1 MLVNAV
7 VLISGG
13 QTVRTPQLEPIE
25 NIQAALDYHKALKWD
40 PRKSHLLL
48 KNLDFFNDQE
58 FVSSRLGHITLEKVS
73 RMVYPFGF
81 YLVAPLVISGL
92 DTLLMM
98 SK

>member
-1 MLVNAV
+1 
-7 VLISGG
+7 
-13 QTVRTPQLEPIE
+13 
-25 NIQAALDYHKALKWD
+25 
-40 PRKSHLLL
+40 LLL

-58 FVSSRLGHITLEKVS
+58 VVSSRLGHITLENVS